1 MANAAKVQTALKL
14 SQEDQNTIAS
24 LKREIEKAWKMVDA
38 AHEKEG
44 RAKETIQQLKHEIQ
58 NLSRLVE
65 QGAGLSVGQ
74 ESTVNELLKLRS
86 ELQKERDAQAV
97 QIAHLKAEVADYL
110 AKMRALETEAAHT
123 AGEVDKLRD
132 VIAEKKADSEKELK
146 IKQRLEKEARH
157 ARHATLATLAMP
169 CHATPATPR
178 RATPRCATPRSP
190 RHASHSTPR
199 RASTA
204 HPPRPCPTRLI
215 RPTRP
220 LRWRRR
226 ASCSTTGRRT
236 SRRSRISWPSRR
248 AARRGWRCGHATR

>member
-1 MANAAKVQTALKL
+1 MRRW
-14 SQEDQNTIAS
+14 AS
-24 LKREIEKAWKMVDA
+24 WATTWRLAPRSSEGGGR
-38 AHEKEG
+38 HSG

-157 ARHATLATLAMP
+157 APPRHATLT
-169 CHATPATPR
+169 TPR
-178 RATPRCATPRSP
+178 
-190 RHASHSTPR
+190 
-199 RASTA
+199 
-204 HPPRPCPTRLI
+204 
-215 RPTRP
+215 
-220 LRWRRR
+220 
-226 ASCSTTGRRT
+226 
-236 SRRSRISWPSRR
+236 
-248 AARRGWRCGHATR
+248 